1 MIYYRVRCPEHC
13 DVRPMSEI
21 SSTGNGK
28 VAGIA
33 DGLPAKVIVSQPS
46 LSWVQMPRN
55 SNVRPLLSLSVK
67 EADMKK
73 AKRGYDWLSR

>member
-1 MIYYRVRCPEHC
+1 MIGSVRRPAHR

-33 DGLPAKVIVSQPS
+33 DGLPAKVIVSQSS
-46 LSWVQMPRN
+46 LSKVQIPRN
-55 SNVRPLLSLSVK
+55 
-67 EADMKK
+67 
-73 AKRGYDWLSR
+73 

>member
-1 MIYYRVRCPEHC
+1 MTGSVRCPAHC
-13 DVRPMSEI
+13 DVRLMSEI

-46 LSWVQMPRN
+46 LCKVQIPRN
-55 SNVRPLLSLSVK
+55 YNVRLPLPLSVK

-73 AKRGYDWLSR
+73 TKRGYDWLSR